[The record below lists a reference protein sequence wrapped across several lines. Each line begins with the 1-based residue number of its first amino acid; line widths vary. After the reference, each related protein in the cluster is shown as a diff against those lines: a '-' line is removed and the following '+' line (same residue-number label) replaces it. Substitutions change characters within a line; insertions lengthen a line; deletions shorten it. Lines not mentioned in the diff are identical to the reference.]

1 MLSFRYAI
9 GRQVIKKIIINISL
23 DMQDSKEENNNPVE
37 ETVDENANQP
47 DGNDTETTSEAE
59 VPSEVELLKTEVAE
73 LKDKYLRLY
82 SEFDNHKRRTSK
94 EKLEFMKTANEDLMA
109 SLLPVLDDFERAQ
122 KAITPTSE
130 IGTIVEG
137 INLVHTKLQRTLENK
152 GLNTMNTDKGTPF
165 NTELHEA
172 ITQFPAPTADLK
184 GKVID
189 TAEKG
194 YFLQEKVIRFAKVII
209 GS

>member
-1 MLSFRYAI
+1 
-9 GRQVIKKIIINISL
+9 
-23 DMQDSKEENNNPVE
+23 MQDSNEENSNPVE
-37 ETVDENANQP
+37 ETVDESANLP
-47 DGNDTETTSEAE
+47 DGNNTEATAEAE
-59 VPSEVELLKTEVAE
+59 LPSEVELLKAEVAE

-109 SLLPVLDDFERAQ
+109 ALLPVLDDFERAQ

-130 IGTIVEG
+130 IGSIIEG
-137 INLVHTKLQRTLENK
+137 INLVHAKLQRTLENK
-152 GLNTMNTDKGTPF
+152 GLNAMNSDKGTLF

-172 ITQFPAPTADLK
+172 ITQFPAPTEDLK